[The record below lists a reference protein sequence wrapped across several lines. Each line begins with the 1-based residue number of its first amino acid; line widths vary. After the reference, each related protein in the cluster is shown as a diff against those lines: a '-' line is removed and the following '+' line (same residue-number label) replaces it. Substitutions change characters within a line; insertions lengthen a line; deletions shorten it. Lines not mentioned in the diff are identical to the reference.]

1 MLIFFLKRPS
11 FAKKELSLHLAKTI
25 MLCIKA
31 MAETRESIFRQANEV
46 LESYDTISLE
56 EMSAV
61 KLMNRIDTK
70 FVIPLVQLKPLL
82 LTAASQYFVQAINDK
97 CTAAYHTIYLDTDD
111 HRMYNM
117 HQTGRKVRQKIRV
130 RTYEET
136 GITFLEIKNKNNH
149 GRTKKKRIEV
159 PTFESVFQSDEASQF
174 LEQKAWYTIDQLRP
188 HVENYFDRIT
198 LINHGMTER
207 LTIDLGLRF
216 HNFDIDTRAD
226 IGHCVVIELKRDGL
240 THSPMQDIFLD
251 MRILPGGFS
260 KYCIGS
266 AFTNPSLRHNNLKE
280 KMHRVERFKLMQE
293 GLLID

>member
-1 MLIFFLKRPS
+1 
-11 FAKKELSLHLAKTI
+11 
-25 MLCIKA
+25 
-31 MAETRESIFRQANEV
+31 MAETRESLFSQIRDV
-46 LESYDTISLE
+46 LATYQPISLE

-82 LTAASQYFVQAINDK
+82 LTAASQYYVQVLNGK
-97 CTAAYHTIYLDTDD
+97 PTAGYHTIYLDTDD

-136 GITFLEIKNKNNH
+136 GVTFLEVKNKNNH

-159 PTFESVFQSDEASQF
+159 PSFESVFQSDEASQF
-174 LEQKAWYTIDQLRP
+174 LIEKSWYTIDQLHP
-188 HVENYFDRIT
+188 HVENFFDRIT

-216 HNFDIDTRAD
+216 HNCDIDTRAD

-240 THSPMQDIFLD
+240 IHSPMQDIFLD

-266 AFTNPSLRHNNLKE
+266 AFTNPALRHNNLKE
-280 KMHRVERFKLMQE
+280 KMHRVERFRQMQE
-293 GLLID
+293 GLLVM

>member
-1 MLIFFLKRPS
+1 MS
-11 FAKKELSLHLAKTI
+11 
-25 MLCIKA
+25 
-31 MAETRESIFRQANEV
+31 ETRESVFQQINDV
-46 LESYDTISLE
+46 LATYPPISLE

-82 LTAASQYFVQAINDK
+82 QTAASQYYVQVLNGK
-97 CTAAYHTIYLDTDD
+97 PTAAYHTIYLDTDD
-111 HRMYNM
+111 HRMYNL

-136 GITFLEIKNKNNH
+136 GVTFLEIKNKNNH

-159 PTFESVFQSDEASQF
+159 PSFESVFHSEEASQF
-174 LEQKAWYTIDQLRP
+174 LKQQSWYTIDQLHP
-188 HVENYFDRIT
+188 HVENFFDRIT

-216 HNFDIDTRAD
+216 HNYDIDTRAD

-266 AFTNPSLRHNNLKE
+266 AFTNPALRHNNLKE
-280 KMHRVERFKLMQE
+280 KMHRVERFRQMQE
-293 GLLID
+293 GLLVM

>member
-1 MLIFFLKRPS
+1 
-11 FAKKELSLHLAKTI
+11 
-25 MLCIKA
+25 
-31 MAETRESIFRQANEV
+31 MAETRESVFQQINEV
-46 LESYDTISLE
+46 LATYQPISLE

-82 LTAASQYFVQAINDK
+82 LTAASQYYVQVLNGK
-97 CTAAYHTIYLDTDD
+97 PTAGYHTIYLDTDD

-136 GITFLEIKNKNNH
+136 GVTFLEVKNKNNH

-159 PTFESVFQSDEASQF
+159 PSFESVFQSDEASQF
-174 LEQKAWYTIDQLRP
+174 LIEKSWYTIDQLHP
-188 HVENYFDRIT
+188 HVENFFDRIT

-216 HNFDIDTRAD
+216 HNYDIDTRAD

-240 THSPMQDIFLD
+240 IHSPMQDIFLD
-251 MRILPGGFS
+251 MRILPSGFS

-266 AFTNPSLRHNNLKE
+266 AFTNPALRHNNLKE
-280 KMHRVERFKLMQE
+280 KMHRVERFRQMQE